1 MSACIELNKVQH
13 QRISRKGLQTALVY
27 NRKTTVE
34 QQELEIIGLKRKLS
48 VMQEGMEHF
57 RGHCSDLHQRCD
69 ELQEALLSTKS
80 SISDAIDR
88 GMQLEDR
95 IARKKVDCPEVVAK
109 LIIDLEA
116 LQADLTD
123 ITGIDSGDDSNLESE
138 SEEEAD
144 MLVDDVV
151 VPPAD

>member
-57 RGHCSDLHQRCD
+57 RGP
-69 ELQEALLSTKS
+69 
-80 SISDAIDR
+80 
-88 GMQLEDR
+88 MF
-95 IARKKVDCPEVVAK
+95 
-109 LIIDLEA
+109 
-116 LQADLTD
+116 
-123 ITGIDSGDDSNLESE
+123 
-138 SEEEAD
+138 
-144 MLVDDVV
+144 
-151 VPPAD
+151 